1 MMLSPRV
8 LPFFMVGDSAA
19 HSTVA
24 EMVDGH
30 LFHARNVEFA
40 VIGWRDLMRAVGSVL
55 RLDRHR
61 PKMASV
67 CIEQPRFAS
76 AHIDIH
82 SDAVGQVVPALKE
95 MLLIVFLP
103 VASSSGPL
111 FWAIISRRGYRS
123 FRGFRI
129 GASGASVALAPVA
142 AVAGVER
149 KERPIRAAGPRGCG
163 PHCDFY
169 SIISDH
175 DAQEAVT
182 IWTSRP
188 ILHPSERGQV

>member
-1 MMLSPRV
+1 
-8 LPFFMVGDSAA
+8 
-19 HSTVA
+19 
-24 EMVDGH
+24 MVDGH

-111 FWAIISRRGYRS
+111 FWAIISRRGTDRFAVFVSVRTVLPQRLPRS
-123 FRGFRI
+123 PRSLEM
-129 GASGASVALAPVA
+129 SGKSVLSAPLAPGGADLIALSAQFSVTM
-142 AVAGVER
+142 
-149 KERPIRAAGPRGCG
+149 RGCG
-163 PHCDFY
+163 GKVGPFPTLQVPG
-169 SIISDH
+169 SDGTAPGSCSP
-175 DAQEAVT
+175 DC
-182 IWTSRP
+182 S
-188 ILHPSERGQV
+188 